1 MEIMDHRDIAII
13 GGDRRISYMA
23 PIFLREGCRVTCFCT
38 APAGSD
44 VTNSETLSEAPASAE
59 PGKALS
65 LREALTGAGT
75 VVCGIPLEKNGF
87 LYCEDRHRIP
97 IRELQRCLRKRQK
110 LFGGILSED
119 FRRHCEE
126 RSIEC
131 HDFMEDEP
139 LTLFNAVCTAE
150 GAILEA
156 LAHKECLLHQSRCL
170 VLGYGRCGSLIAQR
184 LLGLCAEVFVT
195 ADDPAQLALA
205 LTRGCKAFPLRDL
218 PGVVSR
224 FDYLFNTIP
233 ACYLGESCLPKV
245 RRDSLIIDIASGQKG
260 VDYEMA
266 KDLSLQALFCP
277 GLPGKYAARSCAER
291 LVKYVL
297 ENLDRNQSWKGA

>member
-1 MEIMDHRDIAII
+1 MDHRDIAII

-23 PIFLREGCRVTCFCT
+23 PIFLREGLRVICFCT
-38 APAGSD
+38 AQTEPFPDTPPNS
-44 VTNSETLSEAPASAE
+44 SETLKPQ
-59 PGKALS
+59 KATS
-65 LREALTGAGT
+65 LREALTNAGT
-75 VVCGIPLEKNGF
+75 VVCGIPLEKNGLLF
-87 LYCEDRHRIP
+87 CEDRLSIP
-97 IRELQRCLRKRQK
+97 IPELQRSLRKRQK
-110 LFGGILSED
+110 LFGGVLSED

-156 LAHKECLLHQSRCL
+156 LSSKECILHQSKCL
-170 VLGYGRCGSLIAQR
+170 VLGYGRCGSQIAQR
-184 LLGLCAEVFVT
+184 LLGLCADVYVT
-195 ADDPAQLALA
+195 AEDPAQLALA
-205 LTRGCKAFPLRDL
+205 RTRGCKAFPLKDL
-218 PGVVSR
+218 ASFVSR

-233 ACYLGESCLPKV
+233 ACYLGENCLPKV
-245 RRDSLIIDIASGQKG
+245 RQDCLIIDVASGKTG

-266 KDLSLQALFCP
+266 KKLSLQALFCP
-277 GLPGKYAARSCAER
+277 GLPGKYAAKSCAER

-297 ENLDRNQSWKGA
+297 ENLEEKNHWKGA